1 MSDIDGAVKL
11 LGGKGSLA
19 DERVVILAQ
28 STGGGLELAQ
38 ALARVFATAG
48 ASVHMLGDVADIE
61 VHAQNIATEIE
72 GRCADPPARFPT
84 GSLRMGPLTRA
95 PAATPSH

>member
-1 MSDIDGAVKL
+1 MSDMDGAVKL

-19 DERVVILAQ
+19 GEQVVILTQ

-38 ALARVFATAG
+38 ALARVFGSTG

-61 VHAQNIATEIE
+61 IHAQNIATEHE
-72 GRCADPPARFPT
+72 GRCVDPPPRDQPDLSAR
-84 GSLRMGPLTRA
+84 GR
-95 PAATPSH
+95 